1 MNLRN
6 VVVYTP
12 QLISKVNFKDN
23 PTSNEVSSL
32 SHETNV
38 DFLFLA
44 QLAALS
50 SNQQCGGWNPLID
63 NTLYYIV
70 LLYIVLY
77 NLNMFSLKI
86 LIDGTVMWHSLYT
99 FSNVENQFQFKSILD
114 CNSMLSYNS

>member
-50 SNQQCGGWNPLID
+50 SN
-63 NTLYYIV
+63 
-70 LLYIVLY
+70 
-77 NLNMFSLKI
+77 
-86 LIDGTVMWHSLYT
+86 
-99 FSNVENQFQFKSILD
+99 
-114 CNSMLSYNS
+114 